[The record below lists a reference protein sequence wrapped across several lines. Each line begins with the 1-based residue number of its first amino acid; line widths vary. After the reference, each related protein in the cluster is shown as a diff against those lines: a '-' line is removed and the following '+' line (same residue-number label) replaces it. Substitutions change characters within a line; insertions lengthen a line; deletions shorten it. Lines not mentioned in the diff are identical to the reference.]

1 MYQPR
6 RVQRNPAKRFTE
18 FSKVYKIMKIGFI
31 CPNIPGHLNPM
42 TALARHLQARNHEVV
57 FLYSPSANGLPC
69 IPGEKNDDMNANRPE
84 MSKLEGHGAVAFYC
98 GVAAKETEVIFKS
111 LPKMVETTG
120 IEALILDP
128 IQFFVE
134 LAAMKLRIPY
144 ITVATALYL
153 DYFGYTPPGIFD
165 WPHETTPEALVRNQ
179 AGIVK
184 LARFTYNEGTKAYAK
199 ESGLKTDLDHP
210 SWVFSELAFI
220 TQVPKEFD
228 FENPLLPP
236 QFHHTGPLHDGKGR
250 PKVDFPWDRLT
261 GEPLIY
267 ASMGTLMNGRVDVF
281 RTIAA
286 GVAKH
291 KGTQLVLSIGD
302 QLDPKRIGPV
312 PSNAIIVN
320 QTPQLELLKRTSVC
334 ITHAGLNTVLESLAQ
349 GVPQVAIP
357 ITFDQPGVAT
367 RIAAKKT
374 GVTVPF
380 EKLTSDHLSTLLGEV
395 LNNAV
400 YRENARKLQDVIA
413 KTNGLSM
420 AADIVERSFGV
431 TKKPADRY
439 AQVV

>member
-153 DYFGYTPPGIFD
+153 DYFGYSPPGIFD

-236 QFHHTGPLHDGKGR
+236 QFHHTGPFHDGKGR

-281 RTIAA
+281 RTIVA

>member
-1 MYQPR
+1 
-6 RVQRNPAKRFTE
+6 
-18 FSKVYKIMKIGFI
+18 MKIGFI

-42 TALARHLQARNHEVV
+42 TALARHLQVRNHEVV

-69 IPGEKNDDMNANRPE
+69 VPGHKNDDMNANRPE
-84 MSKLEGHGAVAFYC
+84 MSKLEGDSAIAFYC

-120 IEALILDP
+120 IEALIIDP

-153 DYFGYTPPGIFD
+153 DYFGYTPPGNFD

-179 AGIVK
+179 EGIVK
-184 LARFTYNEGTKAYAK
+184 CARFTYNEGIKAYAK
-199 ESGLKTDLDHP
+199 EAGLKTDLDHP
-210 SWVFSELAFI
+210 AWVCSELAYI

-236 QFHHTGPLHDGKGR
+236 QFHHTGPFHDGNGR

-281 RTIAA
+281 RTIVA

-291 KGTQLVLSIGD
+291 KSDTTIGGAEAD
-302 QLDPKRIGPV
+302 FGLHHPCRVKYCPRV
-312 PSNAIIVN
+312 S
-320 QTPQLELLKRTSVC
+320 C
-334 ITHAGLNTVLESLAQ
+334 AGRSAS
-349 GVPQVAIP
+349 GH
-357 ITFDQPGVAT
+357 
-367 RIAAKKT
+367 
-374 GVTVPF
+374 
-380 EKLTSDHLSTLLGEV
+380 SD
-395 LNNAV
+395 N
-400 YRENARKLQDVIA
+400 
-413 KTNGLSM
+413 
-420 AADIVERSFGV
+420 F
-431 TKKPADRY
+431 
-439 AQVV
+439 